1 MPSTPPRAEP
11 LLEAATDDL
20 TARERRR
27 PPSVQ
32 AQDSDDTLDGSE
44 QELPYSL
51 SNECR
56 YFLSKGVPLGVS
68 AAAEWGA
75 PPLIGMMFAG
85 HTPESATLQS
95 AIGFGRLYFNVSIL
109 MIMLGLCSYL
119 QSVIPGAIGAGRK
132 DRIPMYLARSL
143 ALSMLCLLPSF
154 LLSLCSDVVL
164 QAVGVPPSIAAE
176 VGVYTRLM
184 LPNAVLILLDIHI
197 ETVFMNL
204 GFAKC
209 CSINS
214 VLTGLG
220 VDVAVTYLFV
230 YRWRWGV
237 RGVALAQLA
246 VRLSRIVVFGVLIA
260 WNGLGRTFFGEA
272 AFRRTAA
279 ARAAAGAAGA
289 PTPPLRC
296 SVERGGEEAVAPPA
310 TTKRRRERLCD
321 PKEARIFASL
331 GAPGIGSN
339 LSGWLIF
346 ELQILALANIHVRRS
361 WSLPLSSR
369 LADPPRLRRRTRS
382 HTNRLRSRRPPP
394 AARRPPN
401 PLLLTRAHA
410 AAPMLAQGIPPAAL
424 AAGAVWIQCEQC
436 IAAVQT
442 GWIQVVQIRTLALMG
457 RSDPGAPRAYALMCL
472 LGSLCVACV
481 SVAIGVSIGPLSR
494 LLSHDRDTQLW
505 LRRILWV
512 LVPHNQ
518 TRAPN
523 RNLEPQSTTSHSGPP
538 RPDSIC
544 RRPSRPGAPPPPPSL
559 PSRPRVHHRQLSV
572 RAARQEPARDRL
584 AAGRLLRH
592 RDARRRRRRAHRRRH
607 HLGAAQDGP
616 LRRRHHHRAA
626 ARRALWLRVQRA
638 HGLASR
644 GPHHQAAR
652 QQRQACD
659 AARRAVVRGQRRRWR
674 RRRQRPRDA
683 PQRPLATPVLWRG
696 RRRGRRRCDQ
706 HDHLYLAFAN

>member
-1 MPSTPPRAEP
+1 MPSTPQRAEP

-56 YFLSKGVPLGVS
+56 YFLSKGIPLGVS

-544 RRPSRPGAPPPPPSL
+544 RRSSRPGAPPPPTPSSRAGLACITANFLFVPLGKSLLGIGSLLVGFYAIATPAVGVVALTDAVTTSVQLKMALCVGATTIAQL
-559 PSRPRVHHRQLSV
+559 PVALFGY
-572 RAARQEPARDRL
+572 AYNARMDWQ
-584 AAGRLLRH
+584 AAGRIIKQ
-592 RDARRRRRRAHRRRH
+592 RANSDRPATPRVAPSCAASGGG
-607 HLGAAQDGP
+607 GAAGGSG
-616 LRRRHHHRAA
+616 H
-626 ARRALWLRVQRA
+626 
-638 HGLASR
+638 
-644 GPHHQAAR
+644 
-652 QQRQACD
+652 
-659 AARRAVVRGQRRRWR
+659 
-674 RRRQRPRDA
+674 
-683 PQRPLATPVLWRG
+683 ATPRSG
-696 RRRGRRRCDQ
+696 RSPRPSFGAGAGGGGEGAINTTTCT
-706 HDHLYLAFAN
+706 